1 VTRAEAIGLLAADD
15 AGRLQQTLTDQI
27 ISRALNRFGRIAP
40 WSTGET
46 GMGTQE
52 NKAVVRRFGD
62 MLTTG
67 RINDPDLIDELVD
80 ELLAPNY
87 VNLAMGDADLA
98 GFKAMVPA
106 MASVMKDVRIDD
118 LELVAEGDAVFARF
132 NYSFTLP
139 DGSTTTSR
147 TMAYHRLADG
157 KIVVNDV
164 MSVPDMPQV
173 LGPYLA
179 PSPGAQS

>member
-1 VTRAEAIGLLAADD
+1 
-15 AGRLQQTLTDQI
+15 
-27 ISRALNRFGRIAP
+27 
-40 WSTGET
+40 
-46 GMGTQE
+46 MGTEE

-62 MLTTG
+62 ALTTG
-67 RINDPDLIDELVD
+67 RITDHDLLD

-98 GFKAMVPA
+98 AFKAMSPA
-106 MASVMKDVRIDD
+106 MGSVMKDARMDD

-132 NYSFTLP
+132 NFSFTLP

-147 TMAYHRLADG
+147 TMAYYRLADG

-164 MSVPDMPQV
+164 MAVPDIFQV
-173 LGPYLA
+173 LGPLMA
-179 PSPGAQS
+179 PPP